1 MERGFW
7 WYVKKAFLLK
17 WNLLAISAAA
27 AAGIISGYPEAVIP
41 VAMGLEVLY
50 LASLSSNGRFQDA
63 MRAQEHKR
71 TSAFAAA
78 TSEQKKDRMLA
89 SLQPLDRSSF
99 ERLKEQ
105 CATLKQIA
113 REVKGAQGADPVLDV
128 DYQSEGMNRLLW
140 IYLRLLYSKN
150 AIERFFET
158 IDRCAIEEDMAH
170 AAQRLAALG
179 DPADDSPNDTRRRAS
194 LEDHVRTCE
203 VRLANHAR
211 AADNYEFIKDEI
223 ARLSSKIASLAEM
236 AVNRQDTSFISSEVD
251 VVSESVA
258 SSEKAMGELD
268 FLTGW
273 SSGDDAAPD
282 LLGRVES
289 LEVDR
294 A

>member
-1 MERGFW
+1 MERGFL

-17 WNLLAISAAA
+17 WNLLAVGAAVV
-27 AAGIISGYPEAVIP
+27 AGVISGYPEAVIP

-50 LASLSSNGRFQDA
+50 LAALSSNGRFQDA
-63 MRAQEHKR
+63 MRAQEHEL

-78 TSEQKKDRMLA
+78 SSGQKRDRMLA
-89 SLQPLDRSSF
+89 SLQPRDRSSF

-105 CATLKQIA
+105 CATLRQIA

-158 IDRCAIEEDMAH
+158 IDRSGIEEDMAH

-251 VVSESVA
+251 IVSESVA
-258 SSEKAMGELD
+258 SSEKAMSELD

-273 SSGDDAAPD
+273 TAGDEAAPD
-282 LLGRVES
+282 LLEGKGEVEQ
-289 LEVDR
+289 
-294 A
+294 AG